1 MPTSLLRSL
10 TITLSPRKQ
19 NKLLIYTSNLRL
31 RRLFVYSENSDVKN
45 NRKDLI
51 MNLPRLDR
59 RLECAAELV
68 RHGASVVD
76 VGTDHAY
83 VPIYLVAT
91 GKCPSALATDVNQG
105 PIDRAKI
112 NIVSY
117 GLSDKISTLKTDG
130 LKGVEGFDPECVM
143 ILGMGGELIARIIS
157 EAEWLRRT
165 DKKIRL
171 VLQPMTH
178 PEYVRKYL
186 FDNGF
191 DIVDEKICKSGKYY
205 DIMAAEYDG
214 IHRKYTELDALIGK
228 INRVRRDDITLEYF
242 SHLADI
248 YRRRVDGLLKG
259 GFDASFE
266 EAMLRELKA
275 LIK

>member
-1 MPTSLLRSL
+1 
-10 TITLSPRKQ
+10 
-19 NKLLIYTSNLRL
+19 
-31 RRLFVYSENSDVKN
+31 
-45 NRKDLI
+45 

-59 RLECAAELV
+59 RLECAAEFV
-68 RHGASVVD
+68 RHGARVID

-130 LKGVEGFDPECVM
+130 LNGVESFDAECVM
-143 ILGMGGELIARIIS
+143 ILGMGGELIVRIIS

-165 DKKIRL
+165 DKKVRL

-186 FDNGF
+186 FENGF

-214 IHRKYTELDALIGK
+214 IRRKYTELDALVGK
-228 INRVRRDDITLEYF
+228 INRARRDDITLEYVG
-242 SHLADI
+242 HLAEI
-248 YRRRVDGLLKG
+248 YRGRVEGLRKG
-259 GFDASFE
+259 GSDASFE
-266 EAMLRELKA
+266 VTMLGELKSI
-275 LIK
+275 LN